1 MQDEIDKSN
10 LIQIINP
17 SLTTDP
23 NISYNALAHVIAN
36 AKNIHIPFKL
46 VKYNEYKHKKS
57 KWITPGILKSIKY
70 RDKLYKS
77 WRQAYNTSES
87 SEIIKRNLSTYNNI
101 LKKLFVMQKRCTLTN
116 VYLNVKMT

>member
-36 AKNIHIPFKL
+36 AKNIHITFKL
-46 VKYNEYKHKKS
+46 VKYNKYKHKKS
-57 KWITPGILKSIKY
+57 KWITPGI
-70 RDKLYKS
+70 
-77 WRQAYNTSES
+77 
-87 SEIIKRNLSTYNNI
+87 
-101 LKKLFVMQKRCTLTN
+101 
-116 VYLNVKMT
+116 

>member
-46 VKYNEYKHKKS
+46 VKYNKYKHNKKMQHS
-57 KWITPGILKSIKY
+57 CGVTYSIALSYQFQNTTILS
-70 RDKLYKS
+70 
-77 WRQAYNTSES
+77 
-87 SEIIKRNLSTYNNI
+87 NLFQLHQT
-101 LKKLFVMQKRCTLTN
+101 
-116 VYLNVKMT
+116 

>member
-10 LIQIINP
+10 LTQIINP
-17 SLTTDP
+17 SLTTNP
-23 NISYNALAHVIAN
+23 NISYNALSHVIAN
-36 AKNIHIPFKL
+36 AKNIHIQFKL
-46 VKYNEYKHKKS
+46 VKYN
-57 KWITPGILKSIKY
+57 ILKSIKY

-77 WRQAYNTSES
+77 RRQAYSTSEA